1 MDSFVD
7 VIVGFNEIAVVVV
20 VNSAASYLDSEVVCF
35 LINSKTEVSVLC
47 IPLGVGEDVAFL
59 ESVHISAAL
68 YCGLVVL
75 VCENF
80 EVKVVCVGMKHIV
93 SGDFILC
100 SSAFFLILEI
110 IDIIYSKLIAYGI
123 AVLNHFNVGDF
134 VYAKFA
140 GSVLDGKSCYLKVNL
155 V

>member
-1 MDSFVD
+1 
-7 VIVGFNEIAVVVV
+7 
-20 VNSAASYLDSEVVCF
+20 
-35 LINSKTEVSVLC
+35 
-47 IPLGVGEDVAFL
+47 
-59 ESVHISAAL
+59 
-68 YCGLVVL
+68 
-75 VCENF
+75 
-80 EVKVVCVGMKHIV
+80 MKHIV